1 MTSFQTKKGALFQGV
16 LPARRW
22 FAEGISPVAHRPRA
36 PGKEQQSQANP
47 RIWASAL
54 KEFLAP
60 FELCHPA
67 HISEEHLE
75 LHVPVCNP
83 RVAGSAQMSAA
94 LCLPC
99 QLQKHLHK
107 PGLSPQ
113 DISVVVFTS
122 RKSHQTGNGA
132 NVSPSCSS

>member
-22 FAEGISPVAHRPRA
+22 FAEGISPVTHRPRA

-54 KEFLAP
+54 KEFLA
-60 FELCHPA
+60 
-67 HISEEHLE
+67 HLSSVTR
-75 LHVPVCNP
+75 LTFPRSTWSSTSLSAI

-107 PGLSPQ
+107 RGLSPQ

-122 RKSHQTGNGA
+122 HKSHQTGNGA